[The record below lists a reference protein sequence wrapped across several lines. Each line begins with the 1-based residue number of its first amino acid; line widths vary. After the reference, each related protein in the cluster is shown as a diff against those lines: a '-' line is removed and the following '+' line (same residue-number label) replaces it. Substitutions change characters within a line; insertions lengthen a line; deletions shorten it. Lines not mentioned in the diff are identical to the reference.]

1 MSIVRVLALIICTLS
16 MVVSQVNTLDDC
28 PVKIP
33 YKSWFLNPPKGL
45 VAGFPLK
52 MKQVHEDGYDR
63 FCSYQRMRA
72 RGVLRFY
79 EKNGKIK
86 HSQDSLYFY
95 YDPNSSLLPP
105 EDLTPTDSFAV
116 TKNHQ
121 VYLYASSKDA
131 SVSNTLQPLCAVVPW
146 TSGEEIEGRTYGY
159 GVVGMSYYD
168 HVGSWVSAESDA
180 IRDVLGKSAV
190 LVAAQQ
196 KSTEGDFTEVIRY
209 EYDLTVQGIRVERRW
224 VDFDEWSCNVVVS
237 VPRSGISSVELDE
250 NDPLSNQAIQG
261 NDNPLVVQESLPHNK
276 DSQGEASVR
285 EEVKVPE
292 TVVPSGQGAFT
303 VGSDEWYE
311 MYRREQKKQLRK
323 SKTDAKSEQD
333 AFKREQN
340 SERREFEAEK
350 NR

>member
-1 MSIVRVLALIICTLS
+1 MSIVKVLVLIICSLS
-16 MVVSQVNTLDDC
+16 MVVSQTNTLDDC

-33 YKSWFLNPPKGL
+33 YKSWFLNPPKGA
-45 VAGFPLK
+45 VSGFPLK
-52 MKQVHEDGYDR
+52 LKAAHEDGYDR

-79 EKNGKIK
+79 EKNGRIK
-86 HSQDSLYFY
+86 HRQDSLYFY

-105 EDLTPTDSFAV
+105 EDLNPVDSFAV

-121 VYLYASSKDA
+121 IYIYSSSKET
-131 SVSNTLQPLCAVVPW
+131 SVPKTLQPICGVAPW
-146 TSGEEIEGRTYGY
+146 TQVEEIDGRTYGY

-168 HVGSWVSAESDA
+168 HVGSWVNAESDA

-196 KSTEGDFTEVIRY
+196 KSTEGDFTEVVRY

-224 VDFDEWSCNVVVS
+224 VDFDEWSCHVVVS
-237 VPRSGISSVELDE
+237 VPRSGVSIVELDE
-250 NDPLSNQAIQG
+250 KDPLSNQAIEG
-261 NDNPLVVQESLPHNK
+261 GGKPVVVQESAIAKEK
-276 DSQGEASVR
+276 DEVTSVD
-285 EEVKVPE
+285 EEISVPE
-292 TVVPSGQGAFT
+292 TVVPSGESSFT

-311 MYRREQKKQLRK
+311 MYRREQQKQLKK
-323 SKTDAKSEQD
+323 SQVNSKREQD
-333 AFKREQN
+333 EFKREQN
-340 SERREFEAEK
+340 SERREFEAER